1 MMTSQGSEM
10 LYDCNIKIQ
19 FQVMLKWTMN
29 IFNKW
34 ILVKGGPQ
42 KEQFVKIN
50 TWKDIYISNYLNIL
64 LSWIQ
69 FLCNIYL
76 IILST
81 VFGV

>member
-1 MMTSQGSEM
+1 MTSQGSEM

-29 IFNKW
+29 IFDKW
-34 ILVKGGPQ
+34 ILVTGGPQ

>member
-1 MMTSQGSEM
+1 MTSQGSEM

>member
-1 MMTSQGSEM
+1 MTSQGSEM

-29 IFNKW
+29 IFKKW

-69 FLCNIYL
+69 FLCNIHL
-76 IILST
+76 LILST

>member
-1 MMTSQGSEM
+1 MTSQGSEM

-69 FLCNIYL
+69 FLCNIHL
-76 IILST
+76 TILST